1 VIDLLS
7 KLPCIGTTIFS
18 VMTRLAEQHG
28 ATNLAQ
34 GFPDFD
40 PPPRLIELVAEEL
53 LAGRNQYAP
62 TIGVAALREAIAEK
76 LAQHY
81 QVRANPET
89 EITVTDGAT
98 EAIFCAIQAVVRS
111 GDEVIVFDPAYD
123 SYEPAVSLAS
133 GRTVHLPLIEPE
145 FRIDW
150 ERLARSVGPKTRLVI
165 INSPHNPSG
174 ALLQHEDLERLAG
187 ALRHTD
193 ALVISDEVYE
203 HIVFDGQ
210 RHISVLNHA
219 ELRERAFVISSF
231 GKTYHATGWK
241 VGYCIAPGTLS
252 AELRRVHQFV
262 TFATVAPIQYALA
275 RFVRDCPEHHQA
287 LPAFY
292 QVKRDYFLAA
302 LDATPFHFVPAA
314 GTYFQLADYS
324 RISDDDDRSFAE
336 WLTRE
341 FGVATIPI
349 SVFAEQPLAGR
360 YVRFCFAKQA
370 ATIDTAAER
379 LSRLA

>member
-1 VIDLLS
+1 
-7 KLPCIGTTIFS
+7 
-18 VMTRLAEQHG
+18 
-28 ATNLAQ
+28 
-34 GFPDFD
+34 
-40 PPPRLIELVAEEL
+40 
-53 LAGRNQYAP
+53 
-62 TIGVAALREAIAEK
+62 
-76 LAQHY
+76 
-81 QVRANPET
+81 
-89 EITVTDGAT
+89 
-98 EAIFCAIQAVVRS
+98 
-111 GDEVIVFDPAYD
+111 
-123 SYEPAVSLAS
+123 
-133 GRTVHLPLIEPE
+133 
-145 FRIDW
+145 
-150 ERLARSVGPKTRLVI
+150 VI